1 MQNIHRSYLLMIL
14 NKSWKQRSKLF
25 IVDSECC
32 ISSLSECL
40 CLFLSIFMT
49 DFALILWYAE
59 FLHSCIFDLS
69 NVITCILNIP
79 FTETE
84 FLNEFVFLQFTISSS
99 EKSLILVLG
108 TNFLVSSAELSE
120 SCMIGLSFFI
130 LITWHLKIDLT
141 LPPIPSATPTP
152 WQVVENFQIIFFLHW
167 RDKSSINC
175 QMNWFSNFEDGPSD
189 QMISEC
195 HYPELVALNI
205 YHAEILQ
212 SQICLCLYSWLSRS
226 LTLFLPCGRQH
237 K

>member
-1 MQNIHRSYLLMIL
+1 MLHLIIIWVFVFVPLYIYDWFCSHLVVCRISPQLYLWSIQCHNMHIKYTIHR
-14 NKSWKQRSKLF
+14 NWVSKW
-25 IVDSECC
+25 V
-32 ISSLSECL
+32 
-40 CLFLSIFMT
+40 CLFTIYYF
-49 DFALILWYAE
+49 LIRE
-59 FLHSCIFDLS
+59 
-69 NVITCILNIP
+69 V
-79 FTETE
+79 
-84 FLNEFVFLQFTISSS
+84 
-99 EKSLILVLG
+99 LILVLG
-108 TNFLVSSAELSE
+108 TNFLVSSAKLSE

-141 LPPIPSATPTP
+141 LPPIPSTTPTP

-195 HYPELVALNI
+195 HYPELVAVNI

-212 SQICLCLYSWLSRS
+212 SLICLCLYSWLSRS

-237 K
+237 R